1 MEAFGSLGTHC
12 TAGAPA
18 PALPGGGL
26 PCADSR
32 PPRALAS
39 GSAWALLCPAPRP
52 PAPDSGCHACVPLG
66 RLLITAG
73 VLE

>member
-52 PAPDSGCHACVPLG
+52 PGPRFGLPHLCPPRAAPNYSGRA
-66 RLLITAG
+66 
-73 VLE
+73 